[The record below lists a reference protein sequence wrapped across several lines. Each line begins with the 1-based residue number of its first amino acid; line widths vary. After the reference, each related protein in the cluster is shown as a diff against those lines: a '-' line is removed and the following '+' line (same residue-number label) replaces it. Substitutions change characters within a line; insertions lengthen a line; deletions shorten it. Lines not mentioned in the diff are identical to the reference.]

1 MLFLGYSEHSVDP
14 KQRLAVP
21 AKYRN
26 QWSLDRDG
34 AAWVCIPWPTG
45 HLRLYT
51 EKEFAR
57 LADRG
62 GGESTLATDAV
73 TAEWEANMFSLA
85 ERIEPDSAGRLTLP
99 KKHLEY
105 AGLGGVGSEVA
116 VVGARNRL
124 EVHDLTRWKE
134 SEKQRFESL
143 PKLVEKMQGRT
154 DGPR

>member
-1 MLFLGYSEHSVDP
+1 MLFLGYSEHTVDP

-26 QWSLDRDG
+26 QWSLERDG
-34 AAWVCIPWPTG
+34 GAWVCIPWPTG

-51 EKEFAR
+51 ENEFAR
-57 LADRG
+57 LADRT
-62 GGESTLATDAV
+62 ESTLTPDHV
-73 TAEWEANMFSLA
+73 TAELEANMYSLA

-99 KKHLEY
+99 RKHIEY
-105 AGLGGVGSEVA
+105 AALGAEVA

-124 EVHDLTRWKE
+124 EVHDLPRWKA
-134 SEKQRFESL
+134 SEKERFESL
-143 PKLVEKMQGRT
+143 PRLVEQIQRR